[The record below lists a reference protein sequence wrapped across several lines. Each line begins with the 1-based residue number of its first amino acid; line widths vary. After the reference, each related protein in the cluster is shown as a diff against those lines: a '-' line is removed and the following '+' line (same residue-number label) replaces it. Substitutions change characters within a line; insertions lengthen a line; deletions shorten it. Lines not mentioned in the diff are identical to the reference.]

1 MRLIRLTTED
11 PNAIFDNQFKNDIV
25 ITPKSKIALK
35 SLSLEVD
42 TSQLESDS
50 SNDKISFQVS
60 TNEGQKDAQLNHLTY
75 DGTTAPQLFNNMD
88 VKMNAQLTTDSGS
101 ANDNIGIQIR
111 NSINKQT
118 RFQSQFLKARLGEH
132 LDSVVLDKGPRTVNT
147 SGSTG
152 FKVFKASGG
161 ATPISGNECYFY
173 DSRDICKGGG
183 VLRIKTS
190 LITGLSGDRF
200 IVGLTTTNPD
210 TLSNNTPFNLS
221 DVKYGIQAGH
231 SGDKYYPILN
241 GVVGSASSFT
251 PATNDI
257 TEMGISGGQVVG
269 RIWKTANSNYDDI
282 LTPQNYSFEDLYP
295 IIILLGRDTEIQLQN
310 LRYTPNPYHSNTTYS
325 GYDLDNE
332 GRLGATP
339 PNQGNYGKETQHF
352 LQFEGSSLSSFLGYS
367 NNRIPQS
374 GTQLSTNFTAT
385 ANKIFRPNNISDAFI
400 VEMLNIG
407 LDSYDGETQDRKSY
421 LSVVPKSDSSGG
433 VVYDAV
439 YPIFIDINNF
449 QPLSLRNIKCRI
461 LNNDLSPVN
470 MLGLSTLSLLIENG
484 DERQFDILQ

>member
-42 TSQLESDS
+42 TSELEIDS
-50 SNDKISFQVS
+50 SNDKISFQTS
-60 TNEGQKDAQLNHLTY
+60 TTQGQKDAQLDHLTY
-75 DGTTAPQLFNNMD
+75 DGTTAPQLFNDMNR
-88 VKMNAQLTTDSGS
+88 KMNAQLTTDTGS
-101 ANDNIGIQIR
+101 ANDNIGLQIN
-111 NSINKQT
+111 NSVNKQT
-118 RFQSQFLKARLGEH
+118 RFQTEFKKARLGEH
-132 LDSVVLDKGPRTVNT
+132 LQHVVLDKGPRAVNT

-161 ATPISGNECYFY
+161 ATAITGNECFFY

-183 VLRIKTS
+183 VSRIKTS
-190 LITGLSGDRF
+190 LITGLSGNRF
-200 IVGLTTTNPD
+200 IMGLTSINPD

-241 GVVGSASSFT
+241 GVVGSASSLI
-251 PATNDI
+251 PALNDI
-257 TEMGISGGQVVG
+257 TEMGISGGKVVG
-269 RIWKTANSNYDDI
+269 RVWKTSSSNYTDI
-282 LTPQNYSFEDLYP
+282 LTPEDYTFEDLYP

-310 LRYTPNPYHSNTTYS
+310 LRYTPNPYHPNSTYS
-325 GYDLDNE
+325 GFDLDNE

-339 PNQGNYGKETQHF
+339 PNQGNFGNPTEHF
-352 LQFEGSSLSSFLGYS
+352 LEFEGSSLSSFLGFR

-374 GTQLSTNFTAT
+374 GTVSKVDYIAV
-385 ANKIFRPNNISDAFI
+385 ADKIFRPNNISDAFI

-439 YPIFIDINNF
+439 FPIFIDINNF
-449 QPLSLRNIKCRI
+449 QPLSLRNIKCRV
-461 LNNDLSPVN
+461 LNNDLSPVK

-484 DERQFDILQ
+484 EERKFDILQ